1 MKQGMGSL
9 IGIVFVTLG
18 ALIATIAVGNTP
30 KLGLD
35 LEGGVEVVLR
45 PAEDVDNL
53 VLAADPVNLQ
63 RAAEIIRLRVDSI
76 GVAEPDVTVQDSDIV
91 VQLPGVDDPQR
102 AVDLVGQTAELRFRP
117 VLYPPINL
125 NQLPQASALYQSR
138 FGSLGDIE
146 AQLAETIQLNLA
158 SGDGE
163 VSTGTSVDDDGED
176 ETGMGSLAPGTESAA
191 AFQADDAD
199 GADDADELTEEQ
211 TEELLAQLEALQGDT
226 GTSPFQQQ
234 RGTSIYNADGS
245 INVIKVEGINGGAG
259 TDELFSGDFSDT
271 RAEDIEEASV
281 VMTDGRQVY
290 LLGPTIFTGAAL
302 EGAQPIGLGGG
313 WRISVTFKDG
323 AAGADLLNVAADMC
337 FFQRDTCP
345 TGSMAT
351 VLDRRVD
358 SAVGFQTPVFEDST
372 ISISRGNI
380 GFPEAEARDTATVLD
395 FGALPVEFQDPTEAG
410 LVRTVS
416 STLGE
421 GSLRAGLIAGAVG
434 IALVALYMLW
444 FYRFLGLAAI
454 LSLLVSASLLY
465 VIVSFLSATRG
476 LALTLAGIV
485 GLIVSIG
492 VSLDSNVVYF
502 EHLKEDIADGK
513 TIRSSTDRAF
523 PIAFQTVF
531 WANMATLIGA
541 VILWAMTDGSV
552 KGFALMLGI
561 ASVLDLVAT
570 YFFMRPF
577 VSWLAHRDGADD
589 KPRRF
594 GAGLVREAVEA

>member
-9 IGIVFVTLG
+9 IGIVVVTLA
-18 ALIATIAVGNTP
+18 ALIATIVAGNSP

-45 PAEDVDNL
+45 PADDADNL
-53 VLAADPVNLQ
+53 ALAADPVNLE
-63 RAAEIIRLRVDSI
+63 RASEIIRLRVDAI
-76 GVAEPDVTVQDSDIV
+76 GVAEPDVTVQDNDIV

-125 NQLPQASALYQSR
+125 AQLQQASAIYQDR
-138 FGSLGDIE
+138 YGSLGDID
-146 AQLAETIQLNLA
+146 AQLAETILLNLA
-158 SGDGE
+158 TPDGADA
-163 VSTGTSVDDDGED
+163 TGSSVEDGED
-176 ETGMGSLAPGTESAA
+176 ETGLGSISSDLVPGEESAA
-191 AFQADDAD
+191 AFQTDDAED
-199 GADDADELTEEQ
+199 TELTEEETQ
-211 TEELLAQLEALQGDT
+211 ELLEQLEALQGDT

-234 RGTSIYNADGS
+234 PGASIYNADGS
-245 INVIKVEGINGGAG
+245 INIIQVPGINGGAG
-259 TDELFSGDFSDT
+259 TDELFSGNFSDT
-271 RAEDIEEASV
+271 RAEDQEDASV
-281 VMTDGRQVY
+281 VMSDGRQVY

-302 EGAQPIGLGGG
+302 EGAQAIGLGGG
-313 WRISVTFKDG
+313 WRISVTFKEG

-372 ISISRGNI
+372 ISINRGQI
-380 GFPEAEARDTATVLD
+380 GFPEAEARDTALVLD

-410 LVRTVS
+410 LVRSVS

-444 FYRFLGLAAI
+444 FYRMLGLAAI
-454 LSLLVSASLLY
+454 LSLLVSATLLY

-513 TIRSSTDRAF
+513 TIRSSTERAF

-541 VILWAMTDGSV
+541 VILYVLTVGSV